1 MVLVVNLTRPRCRLL
16 LASPGWAER
25 AGRAGAVATLVL
37 DSAPRS
43 VVSGYGDVLLLSYH
57 AMLTSKLKLFCS
69 VKC

>member
-43 VVSGYGDVLLLSYH
+43 VDTVD
-57 AMLTSKLKLFCS
+57 
-69 VKC
+69 